1 MDQFEGL
8 ATAIPVE
15 KFSAGARDV
24 SLPPGIVVKV
34 YATPLVESDV
44 PHGFLSGTVGETYR
58 AKDYPELA
66 VAINQPHG
74 GVFVSTGLPAPND
87 KKLTEILDLSALAS
101 NEIISTGRGRAQKV

>member
-8 ATAIPVE
+8 DTAVPVE
-15 KFSAGARDV
+15 KVSSGLRDV
-24 SLPPGIVVKV
+24 TLPPGIVLKV

-44 PHGFLSGTVGETYR
+44 PKGFLSGTVGVTYR

-66 VAINQPHG
+66 KAIRQEHG
-74 GVFVSTGLPAPND
+74 GVYNPPPPAGD
-87 KKLTEILDLSALAS
+87 GKLTEILNLSGLAS